1 MKIRFIVQGNLKSRL
16 LMPVLMGTI
25 VFAAFSIAP
34 VCAQAQTNPGMPFIA
49 ATASQAPLLNEFL
62 EGEVPAVIPDNF
74 SLADPTGQIGTFRGT
89 LLQSSPGALFT
100 GVQAAGD
107 FQTAGNLFFDTSI
120 STNGRQ
126 CSLCHQPENGWSITP
141 STVYS
146 QYQATSGKSA
156 LFQSIDAAVCPDSP
170 LLFSVYPVPIPTSQ
184 FIQAHYQLFQFG
196 NFRIAIN
203 APNPLGPKNASF
215 TTFNGNTNPE
225 WVLTLLSD
233 PYGCQMDKT
242 YGLPNN
248 QVGLYRR
255 PLATANVAFLA
266 RNDGI
271 TNHVAQGP
279 VDTMWDGRESDLF
292 VQFIDAVQFHGQNPN
307 FATPPLGALIEAQ
320 IDAAVQFQ
328 SNTFTGQVYDN
339 YAGDLTG
346 GDNSGALG
354 GPLNL
359 LNQEGPLLN
368 AWASTLAAIPP
379 LEGLLAGIGIP
390 IPPFS
395 LFGNFGEQQF
405 PPVPHVFSFPALPNP
420 VSNFYGP
427 FASSSNAMRQSIAR
441 GEALFNNVTL
451 SFTVFAVDGLQA
463 AFAAAGSDFE
473 ATGVSCNFC
482 HNNIHYMDDGVA
494 PGFRNGIM
502 DNSNMVDTH
511 TATEL
516 SNAGLKLN
524 VLPIDSYNFPVYA
537 FYCKSGSISYFSNP
551 VTSWNCP
558 GSAAAQKPLTCD
570 EFITADPGTGLITGK
585 CDDLG
590 KMKTPQLRGLAAR
603 APYFHNGS
611 MPDLL
616 HVVRFYENRF
626 NFKLTAQQEQDLVN
640 FLNSL

>member
-1 MKIRFIVQGNLKSRL
+1 MEKRFKVVGLCS
-16 LMPVLMGTI
+16 LMICLAVMVGAVT
-25 VFAAFSIAP
+25 S
-34 VCAQAQTNPGMPFIA
+34 QAGSTQAPGMPFIA
-49 ATASQAPLLNEFL
+49 ETASQAPLLNEFL

-89 LLQSSPGALFT
+89 LLQSSPGAPFT

-107 FQTAGNLFFDTSI
+107 FQTAGSLFFATSV

-146 QYQATSGKSA
+146 EYQATSGKSA
-156 LFQSIDAAVCPDSP
+156 LFQPIDSAVCPDSSLLVSIYP
-170 LLFSVYPVPIPTSQ
+170 LPIPTSQ

-196 NFRIAIN
+196 NFRIAVN

-215 TTFNGNTNPE
+215 TTFNGKTNPQ

-233 PYGCQMDKT
+233 PYGCQMDPT

-271 TNHVAQGP
+271 TNPVAQGP
-279 VDTMWDGRESDLF
+279 LNTMWDNRESDLF

-307 FATPPLGALIEAQ
+307 FAKPPLGASIKAQ

-359 LNQEGPLLN
+359 LNQEWPLLN
-368 AWASTLAAIPP
+368 EWASALPGSG
-379 LEGLLAGIGIP
+379 LEGLFLGIGIP

-405 PPVPHVFSFPALPNP
+405 PPVPHVFSFPAIPDP
-420 VSNFYGP
+420 VSNFYGT
-427 FASSSNAMRQSIAR
+427 FASSSNTMRQSIAR
-441 GEALFNNVTL
+441 GEAIFNNNAAPGFNG
-451 SFTVFAVDGLQA
+451 FTVFAVEGLQA
-463 AFAAAGSDFE
+463 AFAGSPPPFTGFG
-473 ATGVSCNFC
+473 APGVSCNFC
-482 HNNIHYMDDGVA
+482 HNRIHYMGDGVA

-502 DNSNMVDTH
+502 DNSNQVN
-511 TATEL
+511 TATATFLQET
-516 SNAGLKLN
+516 GLKIN
-524 VLPIDSYNFPVYA
+524 PLPIDSTNFPVYA
-537 FYCKSGSISYFSNP
+537 FYCPSTTVGSYFSNP

-558 GSAAAQKPLTCD
+558 GSQAAKKPLTCD
-570 EFITADPGTGLITGK
+570 KFDTTDPGTGLITGN
-585 CDDLG
+585 CSDLG

-616 HVVRFYENRF
+616 SVVRFYENRF